1 MKVFVSHQRS
11 TISKFSSYDQLK
23 IYEKYQINI
32 MTSSKNQTYNVLN
45 IQVLT
50 EEYNESLFPYTI
62 KTLYIFAQE
71 YIHNLI

>member
-1 MKVFVSHQRS
+1 
-11 TISKFSSYDQLK
+11 
-23 IYEKYQINI
+23 
-32 MTSSKNQTYNVLN
+32 MTSSKKKTYVLN

-50 EEYNESLFPYTI
+50 EEYNESLFPHTI